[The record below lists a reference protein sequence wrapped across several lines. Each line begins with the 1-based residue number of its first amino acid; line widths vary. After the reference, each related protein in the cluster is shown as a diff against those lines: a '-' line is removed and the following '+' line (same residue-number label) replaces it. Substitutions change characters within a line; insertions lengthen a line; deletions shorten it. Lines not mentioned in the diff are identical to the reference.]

1 MIGETQVLG
10 EQRIFFQI
18 SVERCIINLLQS
30 ALGAN
35 HSMKVDK
42 HLS

>member
-18 SVERCIINLLQS
+18 SVERCIMSHHKSSSIS
-30 ALGAN
+30 IG
-35 HSMKVDK
+35 S
-42 HLS
+42 